1 MRDLVKSDGVTVNAI
16 AGTHVVTL
24 GLDLDEA
31 ARKGC
36 LGFAIQR
43 EDHLADERIWLKG
56 MKTFAATDPGLG
68 PGGQASSRE
77 HPFQTFQWAD
87 YEVLPEHRY
96 TYTVLALYGEPKA
109 LTAGAQVSVEVTTES
124 NHATAD
130 SPHTVFFNRGAV
142 ASQEYARLFQNEAP
156 SKLKGELQA
165 AAYRWLSRGLLEAL
179 LDFIARADGSEF
191 GLYGAIYE
199 FQWPQVLAALK
210 AAAQS
215 GADVSI
221 LYDDI
226 EQAVAKAKKPT
237 GTKTKKQ
244 KPSEPKTKNEDAI
257 KKAGIE
263 SLTIKRTRGKIMH
276 NKFLVLTHKEKDGTA
291 KPIAVWTGSTNI
303 TENGL
308 FGHLNCGH
316 AVEREDVA
324 GAYLEYWRELC
335 EDSVSDVEKAWL
347 HAHNANPPDPW
358 SKDLVLVF
366 SPHSKLEVLDW
377 YVKTVAGGAER
388 ALFMSFAF
396 GMDKRFRQLYAQD
409 DAVLRF
415 ALMDEEAAGSHAARE
430 KAIAEIEV
438 FRKRANV
445 TVAIGGHIPL
455 NSFDRWLQERGGLT
469 QGVEWIHTKFMLV
482 DPLSENPVVVTGSA
496 NFSEPSTDENNE
508 NMLVIRGDTRVADI
522 YLGEYMRLYSHYA
535 FREAV
540 TKKWGGETWNPSR
553 LDPAD
558 AWQSDYY
565 EAGSERFLK
574 REYFV
579 GD

>member
-1 MRDLVKSDGVTVNAI
+1 MRDLVNSGGVTVNAI

-24 GLDLDEA
+24 GLDLDDA
-31 ARKGC
+31 ARQGC

-43 EDHLADERIWLKG
+43 EDHLSDERIWLKG

-68 PGGQASSRE
+68 PGGQVSSRE

-87 YEVLPEHRY
+87 YEAQPERRY

-109 LTAGAQVSVEVTTES
+109 LTAGPQVSVEVTTES
-124 NHATAD
+124 NRATAD

-156 SKLKGELQA
+156 SKLEGELQA
-165 AAYRWLSRGLLEAL
+165 AAYKWLSRGLLEAL

-226 EQAVAKAKKPT
+226 ENAKK
-237 GTKTKKQ
+237 
-244 KPSEPKTKNEDAI
+244 EPMLKNEQAI
-257 KKAGIE
+257 ADAGIE
-263 SLTIKRTRGKIMH
+263 SLTIKRTQGKIMH
-276 NKFLVLTHKEKDGTA
+276 NKFLVLTRKEKDGTA

-324 GAYLEYWRELC
+324 GVYLEYWRELC
-335 EDSVSDVEKAWL
+335 EDRESGAEKAWL
-347 HAHNANPPDPW
+347 DAHNANPPDPW
-358 SKDLVLVF
+358 SQDLVLVF
-366 SPHSKLEVLDW
+366 SPHRKLGVLDW

-409 DAVLRF
+409 DTVLRF

-430 KAIAEIEV
+430 KAIAEIEL

-522 YLGEYMRLYSHYA
+522 YLGEYMRLYSHYT

-553 LDPAD
+553 LDPTD
-558 AWQSDYY
+558 AWQRDYY

-574 REYFV
+574 REYFI